1 MKVPYYCAV
10 ALLCAASAFGQGQAE
25 VVATGLEGPQK
36 LILTPGGNFLVTETN
51 KKPNSGRVSLVTRGG
66 ARRTLVD
73 GLPSGT
79 DSQGDGGGPTAM
91 ALRDR
96 TLYVAIG
103 VGEIEKR
110 VDNAVVHNPDG
121 LSSPLFASVLAFQFN
136 GNVDTLTGTFAL
148 SKEQHQALA
157 DGDAVTLQDGAG
169 ATAQVSLLADLPNS
183 TPEGAGYRFS
193 NPWGLALSPDGTALW
208 LTDAS
213 MNTLSRIDTGT
224 GRRTTTARFPSLPN
238 GSGFGPPQVDAVPTS
253 VRVYGN
259 QLLVSFLT
267 GFPFLGGNARVLAV
281 NPDSRTTEP
290 FIFNI
295 TSSTDILWRER
306 AGQASQFYVLEFS
319 TNQLANP
326 AVPGRLLRYESG
338 QERTVVADNLQA
350 PVSLAL
356 DAASNELFVLELTG
370 RIVKVPVR

>member
-1 MKVPYYCAV
+1 MRAPFYCAA

-25 VVATGLEGPQK
+25 VVATGLQGPQK
-36 LILTPGGNFLVTETN
+36 LILTPGGSFLVTETN
-51 KKPNSGRVSLVTRGG
+51 TKPHSGRVSMVTRGG
-66 ARRTLVD
+66 NRRTLVD

-91 ALRDR
+91 ALRER

-103 VGEIEKR
+103 VGEVERR
-110 VDNAVVHNPDG
+110 VNNAVVHNPDG
-121 LSSPLFASVLAFQFN
+121 LSSPLFASILAFRFN
-136 GNVDTLTGTFAL
+136 GNVDTLTGPFAL
-148 SKEQHQALA
+148 TREQHQTLA
-157 DGDAVTLQDGAG
+157 DGDTVTLEDGTG
-169 ATAQVSLLADLPNS
+169 ATAQVSLLVDLPNS

-193 NPWGLALSPDGTALW
+193 NPWGLALSADGAALW

-213 MNTLSRIDTGT
+213 MNTLSRIDTAT
-224 GRRTTTARFPSLPN
+224 GRRTTTSRFPSLPN

-253 VRVYGN
+253 VRVYGS

-281 NPDSRTTEP
+281 NPDTRTTEP
-290 FIFNI
+290 FIYNI

-306 AGQASQFYVLEFS
+306 AGQNSQFYVLEFS

-326 AVPGRLLRYESG
+326 AVPGRLLRYETG
-338 QERTVVADNLQA
+338 QEPAVVLDSLQA

-356 DAASNELFVLELTG
+356 DAASGELFVLELTG
-370 RIVKVPVR
+370 RIVKTAAR